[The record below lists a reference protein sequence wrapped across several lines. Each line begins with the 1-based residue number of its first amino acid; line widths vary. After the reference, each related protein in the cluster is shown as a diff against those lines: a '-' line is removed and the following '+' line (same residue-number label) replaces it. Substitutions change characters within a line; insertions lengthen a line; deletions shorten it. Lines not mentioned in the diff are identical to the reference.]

1 MTGRMA
7 GKTAVVVGAGQP
19 PHEVIGNGRAI
30 SLLLAHEG
38 AEVWAVDREEDRAKA
53 VVDEI
58 AADGGH
64 AHAAVADITD
74 PDACGSLIHD
84 AHRTMGRIDALVHVV
99 GGSQGDSNALDLEVA
114 GWQQVM
120 DLNLRGA
127 WLVGRAVVPV
137 MKEQSGGAITFI
149 SSVGSR
155 ALGGRFFSY
164 GVAKAG
170 VNALS
175 HSFAAEYAPY
185 GVRCNAILPAWVL
198 TPHSME
204 GLARGGI
211 ADDEAAIRERGRQSV
226 PLGRM
231 GTAWDVAY
239 AALYLSSDES
249 NFVTGL
255 ELPVDGGTLT
265 MVGRYQGPPDDR
277 RGETTR

>member
-1 MTGRMA
+1 MTGRME
-7 GKTAVVVGAGQP
+7 GKKVVVVGAGQP

-30 SLLLAHEG
+30 SLLLAREG
-38 AEVWAVDREEDRAKA
+38 AEIWAVDREEDRAKA

-58 AADGGH
+58 AAGGGR
-64 AHAAVADITD
+64 AHVAVADVMD
-74 PDACGSLIHD
+74 PDACDSLIAD
-84 AHRTMGRIDALVHVV
+84 AHSTMGRIDALVNVV
-99 GGSQGDSNALDLEVA
+99 GGSQGDGNPVDLDVE

-120 DLNLRGA
+120 DLNLRSA
-127 WLVGRAVVPV
+127 WLLGRAVVPI
-137 MKEQSGGAITFI
+137 MKEQAGGAITYI
-149 SSVGSR
+149 SSIGSK

-170 VNALS
+170 VNALTQS
-175 HSFAAEYAPY
+175 LAARYAPY
-185 GVRCNAILPAWVL
+185 GIRCNAILPAWVL
-198 TPHSME
+198 TPHAME
-204 GLARGGI
+204 GLVRGGI
-211 ADDEAAIRERGRQSV
+211 AVDDDAIRERGRRSV

-265 MVGRYQGPPDDR
+265 MVGRYQGPPDESR
-277 RGETTR
+277 